1 MRGNRP
7 HRSLTTRAGIS
18 AALAVLAGAVTL
30 AACGDDGNSGGAQED
45 CNAGSGGGGD
55 GDTTL
60 TMWTRAA
67 TATVSQAY
75 AEAYQAETGVT
86 VEVTDF
92 PNEEY
97 PARLA
102 SAAGAGE
109 LPDIFATDVVFSA
122 QFAAEGLYLC
132 LTDRLAGFE
141 FADRV
146 APAHLAAGT
155 LDGQNYVVPHT
166 IDMSVMLYNV
176 DLYEQAGLDPEAPPT
191 TLAEF
196 AEHAR
201 QIREEVGGDVY
212 GTYFGG
218 NCGGCIEFTL
228 WPSVWAAGGEVLS
241 PDGRQARIDSPE
253 MAEVFA
259 LYRELY
265 EEGVAAPASSEEN
278 GTTWLAALQGGTIGI
293 APGPSVWLGLIE
305 EEAGIEMG
313 VAPITGIDGG
323 ESTFVG
329 GDSAGISVNSDQPDA
344 AWEFLEWTMSEQAQV
359 EVVAANK
366 GVPTRIDLADNKYAA
381 EDPRLVEINSL
392 MAQGQTPWAVNFN
405 ASFND
410 PQSPWTETL
419 RGALFGDDPEQALAD
434 GSAAITE
441 ELQRGA

>member
-1 MRGNRP
+1 M
-7 HRSLTTRAGIS
+7 
-18 AALAVLAGAVTL
+18 VLLG
-30 AACGDDGNSGGAQED
+30 ACGDDGNGDEPGGEVA
-45 CNAGSGGGGD
+45 
-55 GDTTL
+55 L

-67 TATVSQAY
+67 TAAVTQAY
-75 AEAYQAETGVT
+75 ADAYRAETGIE

-102 SAAGAGE
+102 SAAGSGE

-122 QFAAEGLYLC
+122 QFAAEGLYVDI
-132 LTDRLAGFE
+132 TDRLAAFA

-146 APAHLAAGT
+146 APAHVAAGT
-155 LDGQNYVVPHT
+155 LDGRRYVVPHA

-176 DLYEQAGLDPEAPPT
+176 ELYRQAGLDPEQPPT
-191 TLAEF
+191 SLQEF

-201 QIREEVGGDVY
+201 QIDALGDDID

-218 NCGGCIEFTL
+218 NCGGCVEFTF
-228 WPSVWAAGGEVLS
+228 WPSVWAAGGQVLS
-241 PDGRQARIDSPE
+241 DDGLQARVDSAE

-265 EEGVAAPASSEEN
+265 EEGVAAPASDEEA
-278 GTTWLAALQGGTIGI
+278 GPTWLEALQGGTIGI

-305 EEAGIEMG
+305 QEQGIEMG

-329 GDSAGISVNSDQPDA
+329 GDSAGISINSDHVDE
-344 AWEFLEWTMSEQAQV
+344 AWEFLEWTMSERAQV
-359 EVVAANK
+359 DVIAANK
-366 GVPTRIDLADNKYAA
+366 GVPTRTDLADNEHAA
-381 EDPRLVEINSL
+381 QDPRLVEINRL
-392 MAQGQTPWAVNFN
+392 MALGRTPWAVNFN

-419 RGALFGDDPEQALAD
+419 RGALFGDDPAQALAD
-434 GSAAITE
+434 GNAAITE
-441 ELQRGA
+441 ELQRGV